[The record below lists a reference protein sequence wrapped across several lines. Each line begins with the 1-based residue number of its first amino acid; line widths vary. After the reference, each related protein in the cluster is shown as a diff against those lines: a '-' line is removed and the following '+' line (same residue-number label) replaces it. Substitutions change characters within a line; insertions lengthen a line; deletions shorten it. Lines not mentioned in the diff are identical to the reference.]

1 MDYNDRIYIA
11 GHTGLIGTSLVNSLL
26 KQGYNDL
33 IYENHNNLNLLASDD
48 VERFLNKAKP
58 DVVLFA
64 AGSVG
69 GIEANIKFPA
79 TYIYE
84 NSLMQLNIIEQS
96 MRANI
101 NQLLLISSSCSYP
114 ANIQRPIREDDLLTA
129 KPEKTNEAYAIS
141 KILGVKICE
150 AYNKQYPG
158 RSLDYRCVISAN
170 AYGFN
175 DKFNTTHNHVIP
187 ALIEKIHHSKV
198 NDLKS
203 ILVWGSGSP
212 IRDFL
217 FADDIASACIH
228 IMGINKDR
236 FFSIAKNNLINI
248 GSGKGITISDLVDN
262 IKKII
267 GYKGNIDYDLSKPD
281 GMPMKV
287 LNTELISQL
296 GWKPTISLEE
306 GIRLTY
312 NNYLLTNKNK

>member
-1 MDYNDRIYIA
+1 MKYNDRIYIA

-26 KQGYNDL
+26 KQGYSNL
-33 IYENHNNLNLLASDD
+33 IYENHNKLDLLASDE

-69 GIEANIKFPA
+69 GIEANINFPA

-84 NSLMQLNIIEQS
+84 NSVMQLNIIEQS
-96 MRANI
+96 RRANI
-101 NQLLLISSSCSYP
+101 NKLLLIGSSCSYP
-114 ANIQRPIREDDLLTA
+114 ANIHRPIREDDLLA
-129 KPEKTNEAYAIS
+129 AEPEKTNEAYAIS
-141 KILGVKICE
+141 KILGIKICE
-150 AYNKQYPG
+150 AYNKQYYD
-158 RSLDYRCVISAN
+158 RFLDYRCVISTN
-170 AYGFN
+170 AYGLS

-187 ALIEKIHHSKV
+187 ALIEKIHNSKV
-198 NDLKS
+198 NNLKS

-228 IMGINKDR
+228 IMGINRDR
-236 FFSIAKNNLINI
+236 FFSIAKNNIVNI
-248 GSGKGITISDLVDN
+248 GSGKGIAISDLVDN

-267 GYKGNIDYDLSKPD
+267 GYKGDIDYDLSKPD

-287 LNTELISQL
+287 LNTELISEF
-296 GWKPTISLEE
+296 GWRPTISLDE

-312 NNYLLTNKNK
+312 NNYLQTNKNK